1 MRSNYARYHLNI
13 NIKKKKKQLSIE
25 TQNIVKEVSVTTTKF
40 DENCIELSIIQTHLY
55 SATILILQI

>member
-13 NIKKKKKQLSIE
+13 NIKKKKQLSIE

-40 DENCIELSIIQTHLY
+40 DENCIELSITQTHLF
-55 SATILILQI
+55 SPTILIL